1 MSKATLEGKSISLE
15 EAYRKAAEILNSAR
29 FPLIAGLG
37 ADIAGARSAI
47 LLAERVRGAF
57 DHLASQEILADLDVM
72 RSFSMFTTTPNEARV
87 RADCFLFVGPGLTKL
102 WPGMVERLAPDQSP
116 RHGAQAGAPRKIF
129 WLGPEGD
136 EATNIGARTIN
147 APVTEISRLLAQLR
161 ATVGGRPT
169 TPEAARAVPAIV
181 EIAQALKE
189 AHFGVVVWSAS
200 AGLDTLAIEML
211 QGIVADLNASTRCTG
226 VPIGAR
232 SGAAG
237 VTQAAGWITGFP
249 PRTAFGRGYPEH
261 DAWRFDARRL
271 VESGEADAALWI
283 SAYDGEAP
291 PWSRADLP
299 LITLAP
305 AGKEPGRGLY
315 IEVGQPGVTHDAV
328 EYAQEIAAMTLRK
341 ASQSTAAPSVGVVI
355 DAILA
360 EISETFS
367 C

>member
-1 MSKATLEGKSISLE
+1 MSKATLEGKPISLE
-15 EAYRKAAEILNSAR
+15 EAYRKAAEILSGAN

-47 LLAERVRGAF
+47 LLAERIRGAF

-102 WPGMVERLAPDQSP
+102 WPSMLERLAPDQAP

-129 WLGPEGD
+129 WLGPEASESAGV
-136 EATNIGARTIN
+136 GAISLN
-147 APVTEISRLLAQLR
+147 APVNEINGLLAQLR
-161 ATVGGRPT
+161 ATLGGRPIT
-169 TPEAARAVPAIV
+169 TEAARATPLIS
-181 EIAQALKE
+181 EIAQALKA

-211 QGIVADLNASTRCTG
+211 QGIVADLNVTTRCTG

-232 SGAAG
+232 AGAAG
-237 VTQAAGWITGFP
+237 VTQAAGWMTGFP

-261 DAWRFDARRL
+261 DEWRFEARRL

-283 SAYDGEAP
+283 SAYDGEPP
-291 PWSRADLP
+291 PWVRADLS

-305 AGKEPGRGLY
+305 AGKEPDRGLY

-341 ASQSTAAPSVGVVI
+341 ANQPTQSPSVGVVI

-360 EISETFS
+360 EISEAS
-367 C
+367 WC

>member
-116 RHGAQAGAPRKIF
+116 RHGAQAGAPRRIF

-161 ATVGGRPT
+161 ATLGGRPT

-305 AGKEPGRGLY
+305 AGKEPSRGLY